1 MANELRLTTSPDAP
15 WNKRLWVREGNGKYI
30 SLLIDADKAHFIV
43 TAVNSHDALV
53 EALKRLLEEHSCDD
67 GSVDYKWSEGGCA
80 TCQQARAAL
89 KAAGVDAN

>member
-1 MANELRLTTSPDAP
+1 MPSRRWTAVDGGSAG
-15 WNKRLWVREGNGKYI
+15 RLWVREGNGKDI